1 MVWHTK
7 FKFFWARKLKVK
19 HCKTGIFF
27 FLKFYSRVRQ
37 YNFFG
42 KASRVQQ
49 TRDSMRLARGKEK
62 TVDMVSQNAFTFR
75 RKILQATKPVSGA
88 PTIPKRKLR
97 KTLQEIRGAPRH
109 LDWLRT
115 TEEIG
120 SEPVSPAFCTLNFLR
135 QNKVFENNKKSNQKC
150 RINC

>member
-1 MVWHTK
+1 M
-7 FKFFWARKLKVK
+7 
-19 HCKTGIFF
+19 
-27 FLKFYSRVRQ
+27 
-37 YNFFG
+37 
-42 KASRVQQ
+42 QQ

-109 LDWLRT
+109 LDWKRT
-115 TEEIG
+115 TEETG

-135 QNKVFENNKKSNQKC
+135 
-150 RINC
+150 

>member
-1 MVWHTK
+1 M
-7 FKFFWARKLKVK
+7 
-19 HCKTGIFF
+19 
-27 FLKFYSRVRQ
+27 RQ
-37 YNFFG
+37 YIFFG
-42 KASRVQQ
+42 KTSRVQQ

-109 LDWLRT
+109 LDWKRT
-115 TEEIG
+115 TEETG

-135 QNKVFENNKKSNQKC
+135 
-150 RINC
+150 